1 MVEQP
6 RRGEPVFDPSEK
18 APPSHLSPVEGAH
31 TSPGSPGRSK
41 PSKSSKD
48 LHGRH
53 VEEDNRKTTS
63 PTEFE
68 NGTRERKDV
77 VEGTVGHADASL
89 DNKLGAE
96 AAGLDE
102 VKNTPGLGSSS
113 YPVAESSSR
122 GGGWMRHRNGMRGT
136 YKHVSFKGTNVP
148 GQVIHQ
154 KKRSVEEPRP
164 VGVGEPETTGAR
176 EPPADN
182 GAGNADA
189 KGELIVYA

>member
-1 MVEQP
+1 MIEQP

-18 APPSHLSPVEGAH
+18 ALPGHLSPVEGVH

-53 VEEDNRKTTS
+53 IEEDNRKTIS

-77 VEGTVGHADASL
+77 EGTVGHADTSL
-89 DNKLGAE
+89 NNKLRAE
-96 AAGLDE
+96 AAELDE
-102 VKNTPGLGSSS
+102 IKNMPGPGSSS
-113 YPVAESSSR
+113 YPAAESSSR
-122 GGGWMRHRNGMRGT
+122 GGGWTRHRNGMRGT
-136 YKHVSFKGTNVP
+136 YKHVSLKGTNVP

-164 VGVGEPETTGAR
+164 VGVGEPETIGAR
-176 EPPADN
+176 EPPADD
-182 GAGNADA
+182 GVGNADA

>member
-1 MVEQP
+1 
-6 RRGEPVFDPSEK
+6 
-18 APPSHLSPVEGAH
+18 
-31 TSPGSPGRSK
+31 
-41 PSKSSKD
+41 

-89 DNKLGAE
+89 DNKLRVE

-102 VKNTPGLGSSS
+102 IKNTPGLGSSS

-122 GGGWMRHRNGMRGT
+122 GGGWTRHRNGMRGT

-176 EPPADN
+176 EPPADD
-182 GAGNADA
+182 GVGNADA